1 MQRIL
6 LIEDDRSIRT
16 IIAMQLRILGYQV
29 EVAEDGEKGV
39 ELFTRVGNFDLVITD
54 IRMPRKE
61 GNDVAKHIRSSE
73 RSETP
78 IIAITAYKDEV
89 RTDLFNISIIK
100 PFRNEDLIK
109 AIRSLE
115 HDYPAECV
123 RVPEK
128 IQQVEIELL
137 SVLGKS

>member
-1 MQRIL
+1 
-6 LIEDDRSIRT
+6 
-16 IIAMQLRILGYQV
+16 MQLRILGYLV
-29 EVAEDGEKGV
+29 EVADDGEKGI
-39 ELFTRVGNFDLVITD
+39 ELFTRFGNFDLVITD
-54 IRMPRKE
+54 IRMPRKD

-89 RTDLFNISIIK
+89 QTDLFNISIIK

-115 HDYPAECV
+115 NYYPAECV

-128 IQQVEIELL
+128 IQQVEIEPL

>member
-29 EVAEDGEKGV
+29 EVADDGEKGI
-39 ELFTRVGNFDLVITD
+39 ELYTRFGNFDLVITD
-54 IRMPRKE
+54 IRMPRKD

-89 RTDLFNISIIK
+89 QTDLFNISIIK

-109 AIRSLE
+109 IIRSFE
-115 HDYPAECV
+115 HDYPRECV